1 MPGVI
6 CDQRTAAR
14 VKAKVYKLAG
24 RPATMCGLETVALT
38 FLEKCMCSN
47 ANVMQINK
55 TDHLI
60 QLYDLVAQVEPGE
73 KVKVKM
79 SSLKSNCLK

>member
-1 MPGVI
+1 MAGVI

-38 FLEKCMCSN
+38 FLVHWR
-47 ANVMQINK
+47 NVCVQMQMQINK
-55 TDHLI
+55 I
-60 QLYDLVAQVEPGE
+60 QSPDAAV
-73 KVKVKM
+73 
-79 SSLKSNCLK
+79 

>member
-47 ANVMQINK
+47 ANKQN
-55 TDHLI
+55 
-60 QLYDLVAQVEPGE
+60 
-73 KVKVKM
+73 
-79 SSLKSNCLK
+79 

>member
-38 FLEKCMCSN
+38 FLVHWR
-47 ANVMQINK
+47 NVCVQMQ
-55 TDHLI
+55 
-60 QLYDLVAQVEPGE
+60 
-73 KVKVKM
+73 M
-79 SSLKSNCLK
+79 